1 MKKFCSTCGNQLELS
16 QRTCSGCKAANPFFV
31 AAFTLL
37 SDQRESLEKL
47 RLEKERIDAEKA
59 RIEKELAEIEE
70 AQKEFERQDELRK
83 RIESLETQ
91 QAERMERERILL
103 EQAERERIEAANLKK
118 EIQRV
123 KEEAEQ
129 YGKHLIV
136 PERNEHVEIAQ
147 ETYKEKNN
155 HEPVVAVVTP
165 TVVAPAVVEE
175 QPETIHVEEPAAT
188 PRQPEPAEATQSNM
202 VLRVLLGVVLVMG
215 AFLTWFYFAQI
226 DKPTSELSANTTEAG
241 VSPEAIDRSNK
252 VVDTVLSGEEP
263 TPKKDTLGNAPVKVS
278 PAVLTTGS
286 TIAEVKSVSATPA
299 KEKPAGKYALSA
311 AKVKHDLTGKK
322 IAGCGI
328 SIGSESELQ
337 AVSNIVMVEK
347 TASYLKYKC
356 HVEILQGNDAY
367 TASPYLY
374 YSPDGSF
381 IKLDGTNCE

>member
-16 QRTCSGCKAANPFFV
+16 QRTCTGCRATNPFFV
-31 AAFTLL
+31 PAFTLL

-123 KEEAEQ
+123 KQEAGQ
-129 YGKHLIV
+129 YGKHLVI
-136 PERNEHVEIAQ
+136 PKSEEHSEQERHTVEENREQ
-147 ETYKEKNN
+147 V
-155 HEPVVAVVTP
+155 VVAVTP
-165 TVVAPAVVEE
+165 TVVATVAEE
-175 QPETIHVEEPAAT
+175 QPETILAEEPAAT
-188 PRQPEPAEATQSNM
+188 LQQPEPVEAAQKNM

-215 AFLTWFYFAQI
+215 AFLTWFYFTQI
-226 DKPTSELSANTTEAG
+226 DKPTGELSANASEAG

-252 VVDTVLSGEEP
+252 VVDTVLSDEQPAER
-263 TPKKDTLGNAPVKVS
+263 KDTLANAPVKVS

-286 TIAEVKSVSATPA
+286 AVAEVKSVSAPPVN
-299 KEKPAGKYALSA
+299 EKPANKYALSA

-347 TASYLKYKC
+347 TAAYIKYKC
-356 HVEILQGNDAY
+356 HVEILQGSDAY

-374 YSPDGSF
+374 YSQDGSF